1 MTPEMIVACTGAS
14 LARSTELAVPLT
26 AAMVEFD
33 INTPKRQ
40 AAFLAQIAHESGSL
54 RYMREIWGPTDAQK
68 RYEPPSDLARRL
80 GNTEPG
86 DGRRFSGRGLIQV
99 TGRFNYAKYGKMLG
113 LDLVSH
119 PELLDDPTNA
129 CRSAGAYWAVNGCN
143 TLADVDAFETITRR
157 INGGLNGLD
166 DRKQRWATAKLALN
180 VT

>member
-1 MTPEMIVACTGAS
+1 MTPTLLVACTGAT
-14 LARSTELAVPLT
+14 LTRATELARPFTDAT
-26 AAMVEFD
+26 AEFD

-86 DGRRFSGRGLIQV
+86 DGRRFAGRGPIQI

-119 PELLDDPTNA
+119 PELLDDPMNA

-157 INGGLNGLD
+157 INGGLNGLE
-166 DRKQRWATAKLALN
+166 DRKQRWAIAKLALN